1 MLKKKKRKK
10 ISWKKRIGLLYGV
23 GLFLTILFTNK
34 ELDEIS
40 KDTVPTKENMEYRNA
55 ELEEETK
62 TIKVSSIQK
71 NPEIAAADE
80 QDKEIEEYLELL
92 ETLEK
97 TQEEYSKM
105 RENHLKIKER
115 LNISP
120 YEDTL
125 YSDIISIGDAIIP
138 VDNSVPIYKTN
149 EDLFY
154 GTNYQTSYYGTKEI
168 HLVSE
173 IVMAKDYMIT
183 DVDNMEDY
191 ELFKSMGFDVVGYKT
206 VNQYS
211 LQEDGTLQEEGKFE
225 KEGVSFAF
233 KPKEKT
239 RVRVPKKEVLPC

>member
-1 MLKKKKRKK
+1 MLKKKKGKK

-23 GLFLTILFTNK
+23 GLFLTVLFTNK

-40 KDTVPTKENMEYRNA
+40 KDTVPTKENMEYRNT

-92 ETLEK
+92 ETLGK
-97 TQEEYSKM
+97 TQEEYRKM
-105 RENHLKIKER
+105 SENLLNVKEKLKV
-115 LNISP
+115 SP

-125 YSDIISIGDAIIP
+125 YSDIISIGDAILP
-138 VDNSVPIYKTN
+138 LDDSVPIYATN
-149 EDLFY
+149 EDLLE
-154 GTNYQTSYYGTKEI
+154 GTNYKTSYYGTREI
-168 HLVSE
+168 ILVSE
-173 IVMAKDYMIT
+173 MVMNKNDIIT

-191 ELFKSMGFDVVGYKT
+191 ELFKSMGFQVIGVKG

-211 LQEDGTLQEEGKFE
+211 LQEDGDLIEVGKYE

-239 RVRVPKKEVLPC
+239 RVRVLKKEVLPC